1 MNTEY
6 SKCLQNNEDFFFPN
20 KEKAKSNWRET
31 YFKEIHVICKIQQS
45 HSIVVAFKT
54 KLIIPRG
61 PAIADTKRTNGYQ
74 TAHAKKIIC
83 EAPYRRSHKNCIV
96 PFKEVLEKCLG
107 KLLICLKM
115 KGGKIKALCGWRTDC
130 KIFIIVQ
137 VIHCKLPRFNSTL
150 SSVGTTV
157 LHV

>member
-31 YFKEIHVICKIQQS
+31 YFKEIHAICKIQQS

-61 PAIADTKRTNGYQ
+61 PELQ
-74 TAHAKKIIC
+74 TQREQMGIKPLMQKK
-83 EAPYRRSHKNCIV
+83 
-96 PFKEVLEKCLG
+96 
-107 KLLICLKM
+107 
-115 KGGKIKALCGWRTDC
+115 
-130 KIFIIVQ
+130 
-137 VIHCKLPRFNSTL
+137 
-150 SSVGTTV
+150 
-157 LHV
+157 